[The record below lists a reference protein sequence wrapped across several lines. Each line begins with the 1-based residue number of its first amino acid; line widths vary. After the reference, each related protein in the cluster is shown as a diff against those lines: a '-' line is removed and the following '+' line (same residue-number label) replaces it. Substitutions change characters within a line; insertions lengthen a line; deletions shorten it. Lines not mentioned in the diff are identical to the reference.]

1 MSFFQPACAGLQDF
15 EIHAVHDFFLFVASP
30 PDSPSAASFDAVLC
44 GTASSAAFSPASG
57 AAAPSLSPPTWA
69 PKRLKNS
76 PAILRAAPSTSREP
90 ICASLPPTC
99 ALAVYVSLVAVSPS
113 AFRATCA

>member
-1 MSFFQPACAGLQDF
+1 MSFLQPTCAGFQDF

-30 PDSPSAASFDAVLC
+30 PDSPSAASVDAVLC
-44 GTASSAAFSPASG
+44 PSASA
-57 AAAPSLSPPTWA
+57 AAAPPASSGFSSLTAPAPSPSNRA

-90 ICASLPPTC
+90 ICASFPPTC
-99 ALAVYVSLVAVSPS
+99 AFAV
-113 AFRATCA
+113 